1 MKRVAKEFDSLVG
14 SWVDE
19 HTTRRVNGDE
29 PSDKLDFIDVM
40 LSKIDQENH
49 MFGHTRE
56 TIIKATTTVCFC
68 LIKLKASNFTIC

>member
-29 PSDKLDFIDVM
+29 PSNKLDFIDVM
-40 LSKIDQENH
+40 LSKIEENP
-49 MFGHTRE
+49 MFGRTRE
-56 TIIKATTTVCFC
+56 TIIKAIATVCFYH
-68 LIKLKASNFTIC
+68 IKLKTSNFTIC